1 MMEYMRDRNAMQL
14 SGGGDS
20 PSPKPAMM
28 SPEEA
33 EARKAEYKRKFGVD
47 RGGIVPKET
56 DSTKRTV
63 EDEIKFKRDQYKKT
77 TGNTYD
83 PVKGV
88 AAYKKK
94 GK

>member
-14 SGGGDS
+14 SGGDS
-20 PSPKPAMM
+20 PAPKPAMM

-33 EARKAEYKRKFGVD
+33 EARRAEYKRKFGVE
-47 RGGIVPKET
+47 RGGREPLVKQEAP
-56 DSTKRTV
+56 KRTT
-63 EDEIKFKRDQYKKT
+63 EQEIQLRREQYKKT

-83 PVKGV
+83 PIKGV
-88 AAYKKK
+88 AAYEKK